1 MTQVQELDNPKANQD
16 IFPGLCPPDPFDV
29 GQISKLDVYL
39 CVEYIYIYILSK
51 LFRYV
56 QTGQNNILG

>member
-1 MTQVQELDNPKANQD
+1 MYPVLAGWNDTDLELDNPKANQD

-51 LFRYV
+51 
-56 QTGQNNILG
+56 